1 MMEKIKAILTLL
13 SLSLESCI
21 ILAFFTGMCLFLP
34 ESILEKFTLN
44 IIIQDYRMII
54 SIMFMFAISS
64 IVVKLGGK
72 LFTSIKQEYYKY
84 KIKKAQKRY
93 LNNLDDYQ
101 TNIVKELLNS
111 YDYTH
116 EFNCKSG
123 SIKRLEHYQII
134 FRTANESCNYNY
146 NMSEVNFP
154 YTLNPWVLEEINNNK
169 QLKDKFSLAFDR
181 STR

>member
-64 IVVKLGGK
+64 IVVKLGEK
-72 LFTSIKQEYYKY
+72 LF
-84 KIKKAQKRY
+84 
-93 LNNLDDYQ
+93 
-101 TNIVKELLNS
+101 
-111 YDYTH
+111 
-116 EFNCKSG
+116 
-123 SIKRLEHYQII
+123 LEQQMNPVITTII
-134 FRTANESCNYNY
+134 CLR
-146 NMSEVNFP
+146 
-154 YTLNPWVLEEINNNK
+154 
-169 QLKDKFSLAFDR
+169 
-181 STR
+181 